1 MSRWTG
7 MSDRGLSRRQYLTTV
22 GGTAV
27 TMSLAGCFGGGGGS
41 GGDAART
48 ITAGTAPGFP
58 PFEMKEDGELV
69 GFDIDLLEAVVEQT
83 DYEFDGWEE
92 FEFDSLTPALVNEN
106 IDVIAAGMTIG
117 PDRDETIDF
126 SDPYYSSDQAIVV
139 RSDGNF
145 SPGSLS
151 DLADRPVGAQKGTT
165 GEGVVTDELIGDEIT
180 EDQYKAYGNYVLA
193 VQDLQNG
200 NIDAVVIDVPVANT
214 FAANRPVEVAFVYE
228 TGEKFGFG
236 VREGDE
242 ARQTALNEGLST
254 VRENGTYEEL
264 TGTWFG
270 E

>member
-1 MSRWTG
+1 MSE
-7 MSDRGLSRRQYLTTV
+7 RGLSRRQYLTTV

-27 TMSLAGCFGGGGGS
+27 TLSVAGCSGDGGS
-41 GGDAART
+41 NEEDEQT

-58 PFEMKEDGELV
+58 PFEMKEGGELV

-83 DYEFDGWEE
+83 DYEFEGWEE
-92 FEFDSLTPALVNEN
+92 FEFDSLTPALVNSN
-106 IDVIAAGMTIG
+106 IDVIAAGMTIN
-117 PDRDETIDF
+117 DERDETIDF

-151 DLADRPVGAQKGTT
+151 DLADRPIGAQKGTT
-165 GEGVVTDELIGDEIT
+165 GEGVVQDELIGDEIT
-180 EDQYKAYGNYVLA
+180 QNQYNAYDNYVLA
-193 VQDLQNG
+193 IQDLQNG
-200 NIDAVVIDVPVANT
+200 NVDAVVIDVPVANT

-236 VREGDE
+236 VREDDD
-242 ARQTALNEGLST
+242 ALQTALNEGLSA
-254 VRENGTYEEL
+254 VREDGTYEEL
-264 TGTWFG
+264 TQKWFG

>member
-1 MSRWTG
+1 MSEK
-7 MSDRGLSRRQYLTTV
+7 GLSRRQYLTTV

-27 TMSLAGCFGGGGGS
+27 TLSVAGCSGDGGS
-41 GGDAART
+41 GDSEDAQT

-58 PFEMKEDGELV
+58 PFEMKEGGELV

-83 DYEFDGWEE
+83 DYEFEGWEE
-92 FEFDSLTPALVNEN
+92 FEFDSLTPALVNSN
-106 IDVIAAGMTIG
+106 IDVIAAGMTIN
-117 PDRDETIDF
+117 DERDQTIDF

-151 DLADRPVGAQKGTT
+151 DLADRPIGAQKGTT
-165 GEGVVTDELIGDEIT
+165 GEGVVQDELVGDEIT
-180 EDQYKAYGNYVLA
+180 ESQYNAYDNYVLA
-193 VQDLQNG
+193 IQDLQNG
-200 NIDAVVIDVPVANT
+200 NVDAVVIDVPVADT
-214 FAANRPVEVAFVYE
+214 FAANRPVESAFVYE

-236 VREGDE
+236 VRDGDE

-254 VRENGTYEEL
+254 VREDGTYEEL
-264 TGTWFG
+264 TQKWFG

>member
-1 MSRWTG
+1 MSEK
-7 MSDRGLSRRQYLTTV
+7 GLSRRQYLTTV

-27 TMSLAGCFGGGGGS
+27 TLSVAGCS
-41 GGDAART
+41 GDSDSSEGEQTQT

-58 PFEMKEDGELV
+58 PFEMKEGGELV

-92 FEFDSLTPALVNEN
+92 FEFDSLTPALVNSN
-106 IDVIAAGMTIG
+106 IDVIAAGMTIND
-117 PDRDETIDF
+117 DRDENIDF

-151 DLADRPVGAQKGTT
+151 DLSDRPVGAQKGTT
-165 GEGVVTDELIGDEIT
+165 GESTVQDELVGDEIT
-180 EDQYKAYGNYVLA
+180 EDQYNAYDNYVLA
-193 VQDLQNG
+193 IQDLENG
-200 NIDAVVIDVPVANT
+200 NVDAVVIDVPVANT

-228 TGEKFGFG
+228 TGEQFGFG
-236 VREGDE
+236 VREDDD
-242 ARQTALNEGLST
+242 ARQTALNEGLSA
-254 VRENGTYEEL
+254 VREDGTYEEL
-264 TGTWFG
+264 TQKWFG